1 VTPGRYLAGVAALLE
16 APDGRILLLRRGP
29 ARDYAPGA
37 WECVTGRLQQG
48 EGFEEALHREVAEET
63 GLAAEPV
70 RLLGTVHFHRGAAEP
85 ANELVGV
92 TYLCRT
98 AHAAPPRL
106 SAEHDRG
113 CWVTGTEAAAL
124 LVADDPATRWMRRVL
139 ERWRGQWPAG
149 TLELG

>member
-1 VTPGRYLAGVAALLE
+1 MTPGRYLAGVAALLE
-16 APDGRILLLRRGP
+16 APDGRILLLRRSP
-29 ARDYAPGA
+29 DRDYAPGV

-63 GLAAEPV
+63 GLTARPV
-70 RLLGTVHFHRGAAEP
+70 GLLGTVHFHRGSADP

-92 TYLCRT
+92 TYLCRV
-98 AHAAPPRL
+98 AAAAPPRL
-106 SAEHDRG
+106 SAEHDRA
-113 CWVTGTEAAAL
+113 CWVDAAEASAL

-139 ERWRGQWPAG
+139 ARWHGRGPEG